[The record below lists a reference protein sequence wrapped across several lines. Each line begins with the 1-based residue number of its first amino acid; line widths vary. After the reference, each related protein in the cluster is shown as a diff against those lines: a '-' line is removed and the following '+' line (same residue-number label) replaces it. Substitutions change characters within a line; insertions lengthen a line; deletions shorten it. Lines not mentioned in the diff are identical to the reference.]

1 MEAGAMHVIRAALL
15 CTLLVLTAGCGGGKP
30 AADEAP
36 FRQAVVQYL
45 EDGSMDMQP
54 DAFVSLEV
62 EGDKAT
68 AVVRMATKDELGYG
82 LKPKWT
88 ISFKRAGGAWK
99 VASVER

>member
-1 MEAGAMHVIRAALL
+1 LSVLLALA
-15 CTLLVLTAGCGGGKP
+15 TGCGGGKP
-30 AADEAP
+30 AVDEAP

-54 DAFVSLEV
+54 EAFISIEV
-62 EGDKAT
+62 DGDKAT

-88 ISFKRAGGAWK
+88 ISFKRADGKWK